1 MGSQVVRGVSP
12 DDDHLDRD
20 DLAVRLP
27 QFHRPVIPAP
37 SLGNSAVVNSVSPM
51 VTWTGTWPQ

>member
-1 MGSQVVRGVSP
+1 MHSDLQLPWAPQVVRGVSP
-12 DDDHLDRD
+12 DDDHLDHD

-37 SLGNSAVVNSVSPM
+37 
-51 VTWTGTWPQ
+51 